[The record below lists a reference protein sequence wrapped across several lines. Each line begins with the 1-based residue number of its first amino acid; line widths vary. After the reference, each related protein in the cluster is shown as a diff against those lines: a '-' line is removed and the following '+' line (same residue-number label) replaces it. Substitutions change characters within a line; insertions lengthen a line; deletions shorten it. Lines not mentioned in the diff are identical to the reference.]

1 MGRLLFFILCLV
13 SILFSSDIKLYTED
27 FPPYQINENGKLS
40 GIAIDVVNEI
50 KNRVKDNIS
59 IEVSDWNSSYNKAL
73 NTKNSGF
80 FYGTNK

>member
-59 IEVSDWNSSYNKAL
+59 I
-73 NTKNSGF
+73 
-80 FYGTNK
+80 